1 MNRTGLI
8 VFLGISVGLLTA
20 VQEAFTQAGATTV
33 LIVRHAERADDS
45 TDSDLSEE
53 GERRAETLA
62 RMLRLSGVSAVFS
75 TDTTRARETVN
86 NYADMH
92 GIAITP
98 YRTVE
103 EIASRIKSD
112 HVGQSAL
119 VAGHSNTVSPIAE
132 ALGVNPVPDTGEEY
146 DNLFVVTI
154 SSDGTASLTHLKF
167 QIQR

>member
-8 VFLGISVGLLTA
+8 VVLGICVGLLTS

-33 LIVRHAERADDS
+33 LIVRHAERAGDS
-45 TDSDLSEE
+45 TDDLSEE

-62 RMLRLSGVSAVFS
+62 RMLRSSGVSAVFS

-103 EIASRIKSD
+103 EVASRIKSD
-112 HVGQSAL
+112 HMGQAVL